1 MARIV
6 RCAYRDRSDRPR
18 PLGPGTARWPS
29 VQASLGIDR
38 ERDPPRPAITIQRAA
53 PADRPN
59 LFCARHRRGSL
70 PVPLLDRRARK
81 RARTPARL
89 ARLGRVHRVGG
100 ITPVKHGAGPAVKTG
115 NPSLSPR
122 GARSAVGGIRA
133 WAWNPGSRA
142 SSSSTVLLVRAFM
155 CPRPNCSYASP
166 PSADSAR
173 ATGPSLSELAHR
185 GVHKPLGVSVCM
197 RLRRQAP
204 PSRVYG

>member
-1 MARIV
+1 MQPAPLKGARSV
-6 RCAYRDRSDRPR
+6 RGPPNRNTSPVMSAWIATFGGVVVFVARTASGARTGIARTDRVC
-18 PLGPGTARWPS
+18 LGPGAARWPS

-53 PADRPN
+53 PTDRPN
-59 LFCARHRRGSL
+59 LFCARHRLGSL

-155 CPRPNCSYASP
+155 CPQ
-166 PSADSAR
+166 
-173 ATGPSLSELAHR
+173 TQLLI
-185 GVHKPLGVSVCM
+185 
-197 RLRRQAP
+197 
-204 PSRVYG
+204 RVPAIG